1 MVLSYHSRTGC
12 SSKKKI
18 FGQVESLRAGF
29 EVRLDPLYQN
39 MLSSGLYATTELN
52 RYSLA
57 ERCDANE
64 VSGNIVRF
72 VSPQAH
78 ADRPLVH
85 FAFRLHKT

>member
-1 MVLSYHSRTGC
+1 MS
-12 SSKKKI
+12 
-18 FGQVESLRAGF
+18 
-29 EVRLDPLYQN
+29 N
-39 MLSSGLYATTELN
+39 SGLYATTELN

-64 VSGNIVRF
+64 VPEISVRF